1 MGKNKYFSTKS
12 VFGQLISLID
22 DSMIQ
27 KAVEKYN
34 SDRYVKRFKSQD
46 HLFSM
51 IFCCIEKCNSLRE
64 VSGGM
69 LGLSGKEETVRINHL
84 PKKSTLADANKGRKI
99 DFFEE
104 IYNNLLKKYS
114 FVLSD
119 SRVEIAL
126 GKKVKIVDS
135 TSISLFKDILKCVGR
150 KSSNG
155 KSKGGIKSHTV
166 INADEKVPN
175 LVWFTSAA
183 THDHQFLEK
192 LKCDEHTV
200 YIFDK
205 GYNDYKAFEH
215 FTNQKTGFVTRIKEN
230 AKFELTQTNDI
241 PENIHSGVLSDEIIE
256 VEVNKEGVKTT
267 LKLRKIKYYDRE
279 HKRSFEFISNLF
291 EFRADTIAA
300 LYKIRWQIEL
310 LFKQIKQNSPLKY
323 FLGDNENAI
332 QIQIY
337 CVLIVNLLLGVIKK
351 SLKRQWSF
359 SNLVSFCRIHLFNYI
374 HLTKF
379 LESPEKDWELN
390 TQSYGQLGLFD
401 DYLATG

>member
-34 SDRYVKRFKSQD
+34 SDRYVKRFKSRD

-192 LKCDEHTV
+192 LKCDE
-200 YIFDK
+200 
-205 GYNDYKAFEH
+205 A
-215 FTNQKTGFVTRIKEN
+215 TGFT
-230 AKFELTQTNDI
+230 EL
-241 PENIHSGVLSDEIIE
+241 
-256 VEVNKEGVKTT
+256 
-267 LKLRKIKYYDRE
+267 
-279 HKRSFEFISNLF
+279 
-291 EFRADTIAA
+291 
-300 LYKIRWQIEL
+300 
-310 LFKQIKQNSPLKY
+310 
-323 FLGDNENAI
+323 
-332 QIQIY
+332 
-337 CVLIVNLLLGVIKK
+337 K
-351 SLKRQWSF
+351 S
-359 SNLVSFCRIHLFNYI
+359 C
-374 HLTKF
+374 
-379 LESPEKDWELN
+379 
-390 TQSYGQLGLFD
+390 
-401 DYLATG
+401 